1 MHQSTY
7 SKLRIVLLV
16 RRVNEIEHVLFDK
29 KKQVR

>member
-16 RRVNEIEHVLFDK
+16 RRVNEIEHVLFDNTNI
-29 KKQVR
+29 